1 MWKAVDKKDHSVVA
15 LKKVFDAFQNQT
27 DAQRTYREVMLLE
40 ELSGHENIIRLL
52 NVIKAEN
59 NKDLYLAFD
68 YMETDLYMVIR
79 AGILQDIH
87 QRYVIYQILKALKY
101 MHSGQVIHR
110 DLKPSNV
117 LLNAECQVKVA
128 DLGLARSVKN
138 IMKESNPILTDYI
151 ATRWYRAPE
160 ILLGST
166 KYTKA
171 VDMWAVGCILGEMLT
186 GKPLFTGSS
195 TLNQL
200 DRILELTGIPKLED
214 IEAIQSP
221 LAMSILE
228 SLPPTK
234 PKQLTSVFLTASED
248 ALDLLKKLLV
258 LNPDSRMTVEQA
270 LEHPYVAQ
278 FHNPAEEPSRDEEID
293 IELNEDIKYTS
304 DKYRDELYLHI
315 KKKKKELR
323 GKHGQEILGKL
334 KVGKK

>member
-1 MWKAVDKKDHSVVA
+1 MWKAVDKKDHSIVA

-59 NKDLYLAFD
+59 DKDLYLVFD
-68 YMETDLYMVIR
+68 YMETDLHAVIR

-117 LLNAECQVKVA
+117 LLNSECQVRVA

-171 VDMWAVGCILGEMLT
+171 VDMWAVGCILGEMLV

-200 DRILELTGIPKLED
+200 DRIIQLTGTLTLED
-214 IEAIQSP
+214 IESIQSP
-221 LAMSILE
+221 LAMSMLE

-234 PKQLTSVFLTASED
+234 PKQLTSVFSTASED
-248 ALDLLKKLLV
+248 ALDLLKSLLS
-258 LNPDSRMTVEQA
+258 LNPDKRLTVEEA
-270 LEHPYVAQ
+270 LAHPYVSQ
-278 FHNPAEEPSRDEEID
+278 FHNPAEEPAHNDEID
-293 IELNEDIKYTS
+293 VELNEDIKFTPE
-304 DKYRDELYLHI
+304 KYREELYLHI

-323 GKHGQEILGKL
+323 EKHAKEVLGKL
-334 KVGKK
+334 KVKK

>member
-1 MWKAVDKKDHSVVA
+1 
-15 LKKVFDAFQNQT
+15 
-27 DAQRTYREVMLLE
+27 MLLE
-40 ELSGHENIIRLL
+40 QLSGHENIIRLL
-52 NVIKAEN
+52 NIIRAEN
-59 NKDLYLAFD
+59 NRDLYLVFD
-68 YMETDLYMVIR
+68 YMETDLHIVIR

-110 DLKPSNV
+110 DLKPSNI
-117 LLNAECQVKVA
+117 LLNAECQVKIA

-160 ILLGST
+160 ILLGSA

-171 VDMWAVGCILGEMLT
+171 VDMWAAGCILGEMLS

-200 DRILELTGIPKLED
+200 DKILELIGAPELKD

-221 LAMSILE
+221 LAVSMLE

-234 PKQLTSVFLTASED
+234 PKQLTSVFSAVSED
-248 ALDLLKKLLV
+248 AFDLFKKLLCF
-258 LNPDSRMTVEQA
+258 NPDKRITVEEA
-270 LEHPYVAQ
+270 LKHPYVGQ
-278 FHNPAEEPSRDEEID
+278 FHDPAEEPSRDEEID
-293 IELNEDIKYTS
+293 IKLNEDNKYTIE
-304 DKYRDELYLHI
+304 KYREELYLHI
-315 KKKKKELR
+315 KKKKEL
-323 GKHGQEILGKL
+323 GEKHAQEVLGKI
-334 KVGKK
+334 KAKKK